1 MNKKLMVALILLL
14 VVEVLYFT
22 VGFRCAMF
30 FGVGIVLGGSPGTA
44 CNRDQKTLEKIKQ
57 KWREA

>member
-30 FGVGIVLGGSPGTA
+30 FGIGIVLGVLLGLLVIVI
-44 CNRDQKTLEKIKQ
+44 RKLLKK
-57 KWREA
+57 